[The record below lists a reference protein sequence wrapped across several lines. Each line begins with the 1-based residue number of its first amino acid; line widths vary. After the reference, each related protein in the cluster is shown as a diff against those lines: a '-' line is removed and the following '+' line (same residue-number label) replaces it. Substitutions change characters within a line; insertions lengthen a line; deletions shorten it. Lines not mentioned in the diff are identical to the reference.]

1 MLDAVGADPSVDRV
15 LDRVREGGREARVQR
30 ALVLLAVV
38 QAVVEDDGGALL
50 GRHLVRVRVRVTVTV
65 RVTVRVRVGVGV
77 GVGVRVRVWVSHL
90 ELELREAGAS
100 SRLAGRHRP
109 QVDEEGDLPPP
120 VVLLG
125 EGEG

>member
-1 MLDAVGADPSVDRV
+1 M
-15 LDRVREGGREARVQR
+15 QR

-50 GRHLVRVRVRVTVTV
+50 GRHLVRVRVTVTV